1 MAHYDSALPI
11 TKRPRWVLPQIARL
25 ERGLRT
31 GILLLLLSLF
41 LSSERYS
48 PFRYT
53 HRSAHVCVHR
63 DRDTNNQPLME
74 RGTWNRGSATKD
86 VERGPCCRGAQRLD
100 REEEFIVMGKLLMH
114 TNFSPSFDDWK
125 EKKKMFEISRD
136 REGISQRQKR
146 ERKKEEEEKKIP
158 EISNVI
164 GTKGTFIM
172 KAARFINFHR
182 GREVPLLSKSPSAII
197 NERRVTMKEQHRQHV
212 LSFDGITLI
221 RWIYKRIM
229 GDNEGKSDRV

>member
-1 MAHYDSALPI
+1 MLPRSSTI
-11 TKRPRWVLPQIARL
+11 GSRGGVYCNGEIINAYKFFSKLRRLKR
-25 ERGLRT
+25 
-31 GILLLLLSLF
+31 
-41 LSSERYS
+41 
-48 PFRYT
+48 
-53 HRSAHVCVHR
+53 
-63 DRDTNNQPLME
+63 
-74 RGTWNRGSATKD
+74 K
-86 VERGPCCRGAQRLD
+86 
-100 REEEFIVMGKLLMH
+100 
-114 TNFSPSFDDWK
+114 
-125 EKKKMFEISRD
+125 KKKMFEISRD

-221 RWIYKRIM
+221 R
-229 GDNEGKSDRV
+229 

>member
-41 LSSERYS
+41 LSLREVLSFSVHAPIDSRVRPPRPRYEQ
-48 PFRYT
+48 
-53 HRSAHVCVHR
+53 SAS
-63 DRDTNNQPLME
+63 N
-74 RGTWNRGSATKD
+74 GTWNVKSWFSDEGRWKGAVLPRRSTIGSRGGVYCNGEIINAYKFFSKL
-86 VERGPCCRGAQRLD
+86 RRLK
-100 REEEFIVMGKLLMH
+100 R
-114 TNFSPSFDDWK
+114 
-125 EKKKMFEISRD
+125 KKKKCLKYPEIGKGFRKG
-136 REGISQRQKR
+136 RG
-146 ERKKEEEEKKIP
+146 ERKKEEEKKIP

-221 RWIYKRIM
+221 RWIYI
-229 GDNEGKSDRV
+229 